1 MTPSPQE
8 KKRPR
13 TAHQY
18 VLEALRTEILMGRMS
33 EGKRLRQEEIAS
45 WLGVST
51 TPVREALRDLVTE
64 GLIVFDAH
72 RGAVVRGLTLDDARE
87 IYRLRMVLE
96 PLLIERTLALLDDAP
111 LEHAASVHARMCAT
125 TEVDEWTR
133 LNQEFHSVFWAP
145 QASSRLAHILEGLR
159 AAAMPYIALSLLYSN
174 QAIEQSNEEHEQI
187 LSHFRARDL
196 ASAVRLNHS
205 HLEMTL
211 RIIERAIRVDAG

>member
-18 VLEALRTEILMGRMS
+18 VLEALRAEILTGRMG

-45 WLGVST
+45 RLGVST

-72 RGAVVRGLTLDDARE
+72 RGAVVRGLTLDDVRE
-87 IYRLRMVLE
+87 IYQLRMVLE
-96 PLLIERTLALLDDAP
+96 PLLIERTLALLDDAQ
-111 LEHAASVHARMCAT
+111 LEHAASLHARMCAT

-145 QASSRLAHILEGLR
+145 QASSRLAHTLEGLR
-159 AAAMPYIALSLLYSN
+159 AAAMPYIALSLHYSHEH
-174 QAIEQSNEEHEQI
+174 IEKSNEEHDQI
-187 LSHFRARDL
+187 LGYFRARDL
-196 ASAVRLNHS
+196 SSAVRLNHS

-211 RIIERAIRVDAG
+211 RIVERSISVGAD